1 MLDEDTL
8 QWTAITIRS
17 HWEEKSRTKKN
28 AFCFT
33 LLQVILHSNAYNADT
48 KLNG

>member
-1 MLDEDTL
+1 MLDEVTL

-17 HWEEKSRTKKN
+17 HWEEKSRQKI

-33 LLQVILHSNAYNADT
+33 LLQVILHSNACNADT